1 MSNLVGHENIEI
13 KVINGRNYRVFK
25 NINPIFYKENEPIP
39 NYNDNNEKFKEFEEN
54 DDVDSYSGDSN
65 FLEKSEEED
74 NENENENEENNKNK
88 ENEKETE
95 KEKETENEK

>member
-1 MSNLVGHENIEI
+1 MSNLVGQENIEI

-25 NINPIFYKENEPIP
+25 NINPIFYKENQQIP
-39 NYNDNNEKFKEFEEN
+39 NYDENNEKFKDFENN

-65 FLEKSEEED
+65 FLESSEEED
-74 NENENENEENNKNK
+74 NENEENNKNK

-95 KEKETENEK
+95 KENENKNK

>member
-1 MSNLVGHENIEI
+1 MSNLVVQENIEI

-25 NINPIFYKENEPIP
+25 NINPIFYKENQQIP
-39 NYNDNNEKFKEFEEN
+39 NYDENNEKFKDFENN

-65 FLEKSEEED
+65 FLESSEEED
-74 NENENENEENNKNK
+74 NENEENNKNK

-95 KEKETENEK
+95 KENENKNK

>member
-25 NINPIFYKENEPIP
+25 NINPIFYKENQQIP
-39 NYNDNNEKFKEFEEN
+39 NYDENNEKFKDFENN

-65 FLEKSEEED
+65 FLESSEEED
-74 NENENENEENNKNK
+74 NENEENNKNK
-88 ENEKETE
+88 ENEKEIE
-95 KEKETENEK
+95 KE